1 MSDTWDSSLPSL
13 CQAVAQLHAAQREDG
28 RLTIKRLRIAELEE
42 ENEKLRDR
50 VRSQGTT
57 ILTLHADLREARAQL
72 ELVPKP

>member
-1 MSDTWDSSLPSL
+1 VTEAEF
-13 CQAVAQLHAAQREDG
+13 QAAVLRVKQRQGEDP
-28 RLTIKRLRIAELEE
+28 RLTIKRMRIAELEE